1 MNAGK
6 ELRKA
11 KDSITE
17 LFGKIREIKTKA
29 EQSEQMVQD
38 ICKDIRQLD
47 VAKRHLTTSII
58 MLKRL
63 QMLVMAVDRL
73 QVGTPPPPPPP
84 PAPPLLPWFSSCRL
98 VWLLPCCCSAVA
110 CCRS

>member
-1 MNAGK
+1 
-6 ELRKA
+6 
-11 KDSITE
+11 
-17 LFGKIREIKTKA
+17 
-29 EQSEQMVQD
+29 MVQD

-73 QVGTPPPPPPP
+73 QVRFMSPKTNRKP
-84 PAPPLLPWFSSCRL
+84 SCQL
-98 VWLLPCCCSAVA
+98 VNS
-110 CCRS
+110 